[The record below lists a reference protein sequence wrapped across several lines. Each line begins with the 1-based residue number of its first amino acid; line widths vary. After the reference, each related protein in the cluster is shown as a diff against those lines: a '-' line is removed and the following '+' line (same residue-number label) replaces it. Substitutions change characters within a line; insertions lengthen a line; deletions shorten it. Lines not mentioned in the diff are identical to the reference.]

1 VLHRGRRVQPDH
13 GRRAAYHAGVARSTR
28 RDDRPI
34 PESEGGRVVL
44 LLILGLAMLAGC
56 LYVVAYLGAG
66 DKVPAGTRIGGV
78 EVGGQSPSSAID
90 VLRSGLRDRA
100 RTPFTVTIDGKTQ
113 QVPPRDVG
121 LAVDYVASVRQ
132 AGAGRGWSPSRL
144 WTYYTGGKALDP
156 VVTLDQIRLASLL
169 KRLGVSDG
177 RSPTDGSVVFGHD
190 GFSVSPPRTGLKLDP
205 KIAAMAF
212 WNAYLTDQP
221 VVALQM
227 TPTPPVIGVA
237 AVHRFIRQFANPALV
252 GPVQLRFGRSTLR
265 LQPSS
270 YSRFLGSETSGDHLR
285 PTVRGGGLARIVD
298 RRLRASGP
306 VDAPVD
312 ATVAMVNG
320 LPHVVRG
327 RPGVSFQP
335 ADVGHALLRAI
346 AAPQR
351 VARVAASLAPASFT
365 RGDARKLRIRHQIS
379 TFSVHLHRGVSAGTL
394 MAASLRLDNTVL
406 RPGDSFSLRDR
417 LGSGVPAGPRGTA
430 LATALFNAA
439 WLGGLQ
445 LGSHATLTSYTGSYP
460 VGRDASVSDGQD
472 LTFTDNS
479 SYGVLVSVV
488 MGAPTADH
496 RGSLSVS
503 LWSTASWDVSSSHGD
518 PLNVVPAGRVVR
530 HGSGCHGR
538 DGRDGFDVEVTRTFS
553 ARGSGTVDHSG
564 SYTVHYVPVDAVVC
578 RSHGG

>member
-1 VLHRGRRVQPDH
+1 ML
-13 GRRAAYHAGVARSTR
+13 GVARSTR

-34 PESEGGRVVL
+34 PESEGGRVVV

-66 DKVPAGTRIGGV
+66 DKVPVGTRIGGV
-78 EVGGQSPSSAID
+78 DVGGHSPSSAID

-100 RTPFTVTIDGKTQ
+100 RRPFTVNVGGQTR
-113 QVPPRDVG
+113 QVRPREVG

-144 WTYYTGGKALDP
+144 WTYYTAGQALDP
-156 VVTLDQIRLASLL
+156 VITIDQLKLASLL
-169 KRLGVSDG
+169 KRLDASDG
-177 RSPTDGSVVFGHD
+177 RSPTDASVEFGRD
-190 GFSVSPPRTGLKLDP
+190 GFSVSPPRSGLKLDP
-205 KIAAMAF
+205 KATATAF
-212 WNAYLTDQP
+212 WNAFLTDAP
-221 VVALQM
+221 VVSLQM
-227 TPTPPVIGVA
+227 TPTPPVIDVA
-237 AVHRFIRQFANPALV
+237 AVHRFVRQFANPALV

-270 YSRFLGSETSGDHLR
+270 YSRFLGSATSGHHLR
-285 PTVRGGGLARIVD
+285 PVVHSGALARMVNQ
-298 RRLRASGP
+298 RLRQSRP

-327 RPGVSFQP
+327 RPGVTFHP

-351 VARVAASLAPASFT
+351 VARVRASLAPPTFA
-365 RGDARKLRIRHQIS
+365 RADARKLRIRHQVA
-379 TFSVHLHRGVSAGTL
+379 TFSVRLHRGVSAGTL
-394 MAASLRLDNTVL
+394 MAAALRLDDTVL

-430 LATALFNAA
+430 LATALFDAA

-445 LGSHATLTSYTGSYP
+445 IGSHATLPSYTGHYP

-472 LTFTDNS
+472 LTFTDDS
-479 SYGVLVSVV
+479 SYGVLISVV
-488 MGAPTADH
+488 MGRPTAHH
-496 RGSLSVS
+496 RGSLTVS
-503 LWSTASWDVSSSHGD
+503 LWSTASWDVASSHGD
-518 PLNVVPAGRVVR
+518 PANVVPAGRVVR
-530 HGSGCHGR
+530 HGSGCRDR
-538 DGRDGFDVEVTRTFS
+538 DGRDGFDVQVTRTFS
-553 ARGSGTVDHSG
+553 PRGSGAVDHSG
-564 SYTVHYVPVDAVVC
+564 SYTAHYAPVPAVVC
-578 RSHGG
+578 RQRRG